1 MKNQNKIKIIK
12 ITLTVVIL
20 VALAIFFWKIAPF
33 MMDLSTTEGQI
44 TFKNKINSMGFLGL
58 LLLFSLQVLQI
69 LLVVLPGE
77 PFEVLA
83 GMCYGTWG
91 GWLFITVS
99 ILITTIIIFFSVRK
113 LGEKYLYNFFKKE
126 KVEKVMNSKLL
137 KNETNLEIILCLIFF
152 LPGTPKDLFVYLGG
166 LLPVKPLRF
175 ILIATLVRFPSV
187 ITSTMVGANISNG
200 NWKTS
205 LLIYLITFVITAII
219 LVILKIRD
227 KNKELIVNKVNEMI
241 PNINL
246 TGQWSLDIMQN
257 GDDFWLIDM
266 ATADCSALNDC
277 IPKEKL
283 NKVPENWIPNF
294 EQY

>member
-1 MKNQNKIKIIK
+1 M
-12 ITLTVVIL
+12 
-20 VALAIFFWKIAPF
+20 
-33 MMDLSTTEGQI
+33 
-44 TFKNKINSMGFLGL
+44 

-99 ILITTIIIFFSVRK
+99 ILITTIIVFFSVRK

-227 KNKELIVNKVNEMI
+227 KNKELIEIIK
-241 PNINL
+241 
-246 TGQWSLDIMQN
+246 
-257 GDDFWLIDM
+257 
-266 ATADCSALNDC
+266 
-277 IPKEKL
+277 
-283 NKVPENWIPNF
+283 
-294 EQY
+294 